1 MIKIIE
7 IIISILA
14 ICLFAKAISL
24 ALKLTWGVTKIIATI
39 LMILAVPVFIVCLVF
54 AGGFI
59 LLLPV
64 ALIAGSIGLLKKCC

>member
-1 MIKIIE
+1 MIE

-24 ALKLTWGVTKIIATI
+24 AFRITWGVAKIVATI
-39 LMILAVPVFIVCLVF
+39 LMVLAVPVFIVCMIF

-64 ALIAGSIGLLKKCC
+64 ALIAGAIGILVKCS

>member
-1 MIKIIE
+1 MIE

-14 ICLFAKAISL
+14 ICLFVKAISL
-24 ALKLTWGVTKIIATI
+24 AFRIAWCAAKIVATI
-39 LMILAVPVFIVCLVF
+39 LMILAVPIFIVCLIF

-64 ALIAGSIGLLKKCC
+64 ALIAGAIGILAKCV